1 MSYDEP
7 LEVLVGWLLEQRHM
21 TLALAESC
29 TGGLASHR
37 ITNVPGS
44 SAYYLGAVVSYANQI
59 KTSLLAVQ
67 PSTLARHG
75 AVSQETALEMA
86 QNVRRLFGADVSL
99 SVTGIAG
106 PSGGTPEK
114 PVGLV
119 YVGLATLESVRVER
133 HEFAEDRGGCDSRL
147 GNKTRFAEAA
157 LRLLYRHL
165 KALV

>member
-1 MSYDEP
+1 MLHQEP
-7 LEVLVGWLLEQRHM
+7 LEVIVGRLLEQRRM

-29 TGGLASHR
+29 TGGLISHR

-44 SAYYLGAVVSYANQI
+44 SAYYMGAVVSYANEV
-59 KTSLLAVQ
+59 KTSLLQVQ
-67 PSTLARHG
+67 PLTLAQHG

-86 QNVRRLFGADVSL
+86 HNVRHLFGADVSL

-106 PSGGTPEK
+106 PSGGSPEK

-119 YVGLATLESVRVER
+119 YVGLAIVEGARVER
-133 HEFAEDRGGCDSRL
+133 HEFHEDHGDCDSRMA
-147 GNKTRFAEAA
+147 NKAQFAEAA

-165 KALV
+165 IGQV

>member
-1 MSYDEP
+1 MKHPEP
-7 LEVLVGWLLEQRHM
+7 LEVIVGRLLEQRRM

-29 TGGLASHR
+29 TGGLISHR

-44 SAYYLGAVVSYANQI
+44 SAYYLGGVVSYANEI
-59 KTSLLAVQ
+59 KTSLLEVK
-67 PSTLARHG
+67 PFTLGQHG
-75 AVSQETALEMA
+75 AVSRETALEMA

-106 PSGGTPEK
+106 PGGGTPAK

-119 YVGLATLESVRVER
+119 YVGLAMAEGARVER
-133 HEFAEDRGGCDSRL
+133 HAFRGDRGDCDSRVA
-147 GNKTRFAEAA
+147 NKTHFAEAA

-165 KALV
+165 IGQF